1 MEKKTKTETTE
12 GKEKDLEEMKREIA
26 QKGKEIEQLQ
36 KSVEEMKAQI
46 RSKEKTRESAEL
58 GRMLDDVSGLLDAG
72 FGIFGASDKPQ
83 GENSGGIVGLVNKL
97 SRLSET
103 PQTTQ
108 KRINFGKGGV
118 IDFHVS
124 SRPLRDTEAPKPA
137 GTIRIRKPNRIVQ
150 ETQTTLPS
158 TGRSINEREP
168 MIDVFEEADCL
179 RVTAEL
185 CGVEER
191 GINLKVKGKILEIN
205 ADTSKGKYNRKVQ
218 LPYKVDKKI
227 IQFSY
232 RNGILEVKLKKT
244 GKSS

>member
-1 MEKKTKTETTE
+1 VEKKTKTETAE
-12 GKEKDLEEMKREIA
+12 GKEKGLEEMKREIA

-46 RSKEKTRESAEL
+46 KSKEKTGENAEL
-58 GRMLDDVSGLLDAG
+58 GRMLDDVSGLLNAG

-83 GENSGGIVGLVNKL
+83 GENPGGIVGLVNML
-97 SRLSET
+97 SKLSET

-118 IDFHVS
+118 IDFQVS
-124 SRPLRDTEAPKPA
+124 SRPIRNTEAPKPA
-137 GTIRIRKPNRIVQ
+137 GTIRISKPKPIVQ
-150 ETQTTLPS
+150 KAQTIFPS
-158 TGRSINEREP
+158 TEGTINEREP

-185 CGVEER
+185 SGAEEKQ
-191 GINLKVKGKILEIN
+191 INLKVKGNILEIN
-205 ADTSKGKYNRKVQ
+205 AENSHGKYSKKVE
-218 LPYKVDKKI
+218 LPYTVHKKI
-227 IQFSY
+227 MQSSY

-244 GKSS
+244 EKSS

>member
-1 MEKKTKTETTE
+1 MEKKTKARTKE

-46 RSKEKTRESAEL
+46 KSKEKTGENAEL
-58 GRMLDDVSGLLDAG
+58 GRMLDDVSGLLNAG

-83 GENSGGIVGLVNKL
+83 DKNSDGIVGLVNRL
-97 SRLSET
+97 SKLSET
-103 PQTTQ
+103 SQTTQ

-118 IDFHVS
+118 IDFRVS
-124 SRPLRDTEAPKPA
+124 SRPIRDTEAPKAA
-137 GTIRIRKPNRIVQ
+137 GTIRISKPSRIVQ
-150 ETQTTLPS
+150 KTHTILPS
-158 TGRSINEREP
+158 AGGTISEREP

-185 CGVEER
+185 GDIEEKE
-191 GINLKVKGKILEIN
+191 INLKVKGKILEIN
-205 ADTSKGKYNRKVQ
+205 AENTIGKYNRKVQ
-218 LPYKVDKKI
+218 LPYVVNKKI
-227 IQFSY
+227 IQSSY

-244 GKSS
+244 EKGS

>member
-1 MEKKTKTETTE
+1 MEKKTKAETTE

-36 KSVEEMKAQI
+36 KSVEEMKTQVKS
-46 RSKEKTRESAEL
+46 REKTRESAEL
-58 GRMLDDVSGLLDAG
+58 GRMLDDVSGLLNAG
-72 FGIFGASDKPQ
+72 FGIFGASDKPP
-83 GENSGGIVGLVNKL
+83 GENSGGLVGLVNKL
-97 SRLSET
+97 SKLSET

-118 IDFHVS
+118 IDFRVS
-124 SRPLRDTEAPKPA
+124 SRPIRDTEAPKPA
-137 GTIRIRKPNRIVQ
+137 GTIRISKPNHIVQ
-150 ETQTTLPS
+150 KTQTILPS
-158 TGRSINEREP
+158 TGGSINEREP

-185 CGVEER
+185 GGVEEKK
-191 GINLKVKGKILEIN
+191 INLKVKGKILEIN
-205 ADTSKGKYNRKVQ
+205 AENSAGEYNKKVQ
-218 LPYKVDKKI
+218 LPYTVDKKI
-227 IQFSY
+227 MQSSY